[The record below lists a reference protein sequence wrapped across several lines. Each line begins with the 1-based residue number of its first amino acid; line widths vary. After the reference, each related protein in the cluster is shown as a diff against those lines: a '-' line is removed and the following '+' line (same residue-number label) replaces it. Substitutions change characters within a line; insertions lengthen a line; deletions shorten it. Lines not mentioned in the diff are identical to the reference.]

1 VKTNDLIGL
10 LAEDAPV
17 RMRLGRILTLALLI
31 GCAVPAVLLLSTIGI
46 RPNMASAVETA
57 RVLFKIAVTLAL
69 AIASS
74 SVVFQ
79 IGRPGV
85 PLKAR
90 SFALLIPLAAL
101 VIAVLAELT
110 FVPPDAWQAS
120 MIGHNARFCLFFI
133 PVLSLAPLAGF
144 MLALK
149 NGAPENPGLAGTV
162 AGLAAGSIAAAIY
175 AWHCPDDS
183 PLFVASWYTIAIAI
197 VTAAGTLIGR
207 RYLRW

>member
-90 SFALLIPLAAL
+90 RFALLIPLAAL

-162 AGLAAGSIAAAIY
+162 AGLAAGSIAAAVY

-183 PLFVASWYTIAIAI
+183 PLFVACWYTIAIAI